1 MTRDEIMSEI
11 NACKILLRDTDYIAV
26 KFAEGAITAEE
37 YQETKEKRAEWRET
51 INLLE
56 SLLEG

>member
-1 MTRDEIMSEI
+1 
-11 NACKILLRDTDYIAV
+11 LRDTDYIAV